1 MDLLKIKIKDTM
13 ARVTLREYLDS
24 HDIMYFTKKKSVYVK
39 PETGN
44 AVLSY
49 LDLSGVEY
57 DSKFKSDVDISDH
70 AFKVFQPTEEI
81 RNILQNKK
89 TDIPTRTQDTVMDN
103 VKSENE
109 KEESAEQEDSFDD
122 DVLRKIDAGEAL
134 TEKEIRTL
142 VLCGYAVEEIE
153 HSVGRWERQVSSIV
167 EIKGRYFSIDWSEGL
182 TEMQENTF
190 DDFHPEEVES
200 YEETVVVKKW
210 RPIEKTKEE
219 TVDEIE
225 ETEEELEL

>member
-44 AVLSY
+44 TILSY

-57 DSKFKSDVDISDH
+57 DSKFKDDVDITNT
-70 AFKVFQPTEEI
+70 AFKVFQPTEEV

-89 TDIPTRTQDTVMDN
+89 TDIPTQTQDTVMDN
-103 VKSENE
+103 AESENK

-122 DVLRKIDAGEAL
+122 EVLHKIDAGEAL
-134 TEKEIRTL
+134 TEREIRTL

-167 EIKGRYFSIDWSEGL
+167 EIKNRYFSIDWSEGL
-182 TEMQENTF
+182 TEIQENSF
-190 DDFHPEEVES
+190 DDFYPEEVES
-200 YEETVVVKKW
+200 YEEIVVVKKW

-219 TVDEIE
+219 TVE

>member
-13 ARVTLREYLDS
+13 ARVTLRQYLDS
-24 HDIMYFTKKKSVYVK
+24 HAIMYFTNTKKKSIYVK

-44 AVLSY
+44 TVLSY
-49 LDLSGVEY
+49 LDSSGIEY
-57 DSKFKSDVDISDH
+57 DSKFKPDVDVLFSDT
-70 AFKVFQPTEEI
+70 AFKVHNVMTEVHNMLMRKEG
-81 RNILQNKK
+81 
-89 TDIPTRTQDTVMDN
+89 TRMQETE
-103 VKSENE
+103 SENE

-122 DVLRKIDAGEAL
+122 EVLRKIDAGEAL

-167 EIKGRYFSIDWSEGL
+167 EIKDRYFSIDWSEGL
-182 TEMQENTF
+182 TEIQENSF
-190 DDFHPEEVES
+190 DDFYPEEVES

-210 RPIEKTKEE
+210 RPIEKTKEG
-219 TVDEIE
+219 TVE

>member
-1 MDLLKIKIKDTM
+1 MDLLKIKIKDTKE
-13 ARVTLREYLDS
+13 RDTLKAFLDQYN
-24 HDIMYFTKKKSVYVK
+24 IMYFTKKKSIYVA
-39 PETGN
+39 PDAEN
-44 AVLSY
+44 DVFSY
-49 LDLSGVEY
+49 LDTLGTDY
-57 DSKFKSDVDISDH
+57 DSKFKDDVDITNT
-70 AFKVFQPTEEI
+70 AFKVFQPTEEV

-89 TDIPTRTQDTVMDN
+89 TDIPTQTQDTVMDN
-103 VKSENE
+103 AESENK

-122 DVLRKIDAGEAL
+122 EVLRKIDAGEAL

-167 EIKGRYFSIDWSEGL
+167 EIKNRYFSIDWSEGL
-182 TEMQENTF
+182 TEIQENSF
-190 DDFHPEEVES
+190 DDFYPEEVES

-219 TVDEIE
+219 VVE

>member
-24 HDIMYFTKKKSVYVK
+24 HDIVHITKKKSVYVK

-44 AVLSY
+44 TVLSY

-57 DSKFKSDVDISDH
+57 DSKFKPDIDISDP
-70 AFKVFQPTEEI
+70 AFKVFQPTEEV
-81 RNILQNKK
+81 RNVLQNKK
-89 TDIPTRTQDTVMDN
+89 TDIPTQTQDSVMDN
-103 VKSENE
+103 AESENE

-122 DVLRKIDAGEAL
+122 EVLRKIDAGEAL

-167 EIKGRYFSIDWSEGL
+167 EIKNRYFSIDWSEGL
-182 TEMQENTF
+182 TEIQENSF
-190 DDFHPEEVES
+190 DDFYPEEVES

-219 TVDEIE
+219 TVE

>member
-24 HDIMYFTKKKSVYVK
+24 HDIVYFTKKKSIYVK

-44 AVLSY
+44 TVLSY

-70 AFKVFQPTEEI
+70 AFKAYNVMTEENGILI
-81 RNILQNKK
+81 RKK
-89 TDIPTRTQDTVMDN
+89 GTIMYEET
-103 VKSENE
+103 
-109 KEESAEQEDSFDD
+109 EESITHEETEESEEQEDSFDD
-122 DVLRKIDAGEAL
+122 EVLRKIDAGEAL

-167 EIKGRYFSIDWSEGL
+167 EIKDRYFSIDWSEGL
-182 TEMQENTF
+182 TEIQENSF
-190 DDFHPEEVES
+190 NDFYPEEVES

-210 RPIEKTKEE
+210 RPIEKTKEK
-219 TVDEIE
+219 TTE
-225 ETEEELEL
+225 ENEEELEL

>member
-13 ARVTLREYLDS
+13 TRVTLREYLDS

-44 AVLSY
+44 TILSY

-57 DSKFKSDVDISDH
+57 DSKFKDDVDITNT
-70 AFKVFQPTEEI
+70 AFKVFQPTEEV

-89 TDIPTRTQDTVMDN
+89 TDIPTQTQDTVMDN
-103 VKSENE
+103 AESENK

-122 DVLRKIDAGEAL
+122 EVLRKIDAGEAL

-167 EIKGRYFSIDWSEGL
+167 EIKNRYFSIDWSEGL
-182 TEMQENTF
+182 TEIQENSF
-190 DDFHPEEVES
+190 DDFYPEEVES

-219 TVDEIE
+219 VVE

>member
-24 HDIMYFTKKKSVYVK
+24 HDIVYFTKKKSIYVK

-44 AVLSY
+44 TVLSY

-70 AFKVFQPTEEI
+70 AFKAYNVMTEENGILI
-81 RNILQNKK
+81 RKK
-89 TDIPTRTQDTVMDN
+89 GTIMYEET
-103 VKSENE
+103 
-109 KEESAEQEDSFDD
+109 EESITHEETEESEEQEDSFDD
-122 DVLRKIDAGEAL
+122 EVLRKIDAGEAL

-153 HSVGRWERQVSSIV
+153 HRVGRWERQVSSIV
-167 EIKGRYFSIDWSEGL
+167 EIKDRYFSIDWSEGL
-182 TEMQENTF
+182 TEIQENSF
-190 DDFHPEEVES
+190 DDFYPEEVES

-210 RPIEKTKEE
+210 RPIEKTKEG
-219 TVDEIE
+219 TVE

>member
-44 AVLSY
+44 TVLSY

-57 DSKFKSDVDISDH
+57 DSKFKPDIDISDP
-70 AFKVFQPTEEI
+70 AFKVFQPTEEV
-81 RNILQNKK
+81 RNVLQNKK
-89 TDIPTRTQDTVMDN
+89 TDI
-103 VKSENE
+103 ENE

-122 DVLRKIDAGEAL
+122 EVLRKIDAGEAL

-167 EIKGRYFSIDWSEGL
+167 EIKNRYFSIDWSEGL
-182 TEMQENTF
+182 TEIQENSF
-190 DDFHPEEVES
+190 NDFYPEEVES

-219 TVDEIE
+219 AVE

>member
-24 HDIMYFTKKKSVYVK
+24 HDIMYFTKKKSVYIK

-44 AVLSY
+44 TVLSY

-57 DSKFKSDVDISDH
+57 DSKFKPDIDISDP
-70 AFKVFQPTEEI
+70 AFKVFQPTEEV
-81 RNILQNKK
+81 RNVLQNKK
-89 TDIPTRTQDTVMDN
+89 TDI
-103 VKSENE
+103 ENE

-122 DVLRKIDAGEAL
+122 EVLRKIDAGEAL

-167 EIKGRYFSIDWSEGL
+167 EIKNRYFSIDWSEGL
-182 TEMQENTF
+182 TEIQENSF
-190 DDFHPEEVES
+190 NDFYPEEVES

-219 TVDEIE
+219 TVE

>member
-1 MDLLKIKIKDTM
+1 MLMRKEDTLM
-13 ARVTLREYLDS
+13 Q
-24 HDIMYFTKKKSVYVK
+24 
-39 PETGN
+39 ET
-44 AVLSY
+44 
-49 LDLSGVEY
+49 E
-57 DSKFKSDVDISDH
+57 
-70 AFKVFQPTEEI
+70 
-81 RNILQNKK
+81 
-89 TDIPTRTQDTVMDN
+89 
-103 VKSENE
+103 SENK

-122 DVLRKIDAGEAL
+122 EVLRKIDAGEAL

-167 EIKGRYFSIDWSEGL
+167 EIKNRYFSIDWSEGL
-182 TEMQENTF
+182 TEIQENSF
-190 DDFHPEEVES
+190 NDFYPEEVES

-219 TVDEIE
+219 TVE

>member
-24 HDIMYFTKKKSVYVK
+24 HDIVYFTKKKSVYVK

-44 AVLSY
+44 TVLSY

-57 DSKFKSDVDISDH
+57 DSKFKSDVDISDP
-70 AFKVFQPTEEI
+70 AFKAYNVMTEENGILI
-81 RNILQNKK
+81 RKEGTLMHEE
-89 TDIPTRTQDTVMDN
+89 T
-103 VKSENE
+103 
-109 KEESAEQEDSFDD
+109 EESAEQEDSFDD
-122 DVLRKIDAGEAL
+122 EVLSKIDAGEAL

-167 EIKGRYFSIDWSEGL
+167 EIKDRYFSIDWSEGL
-182 TEMQENTF
+182 TEIQENSF
-190 DDFHPEEVES
+190 DDFYPEEVES

-219 TVDEIE
+219 TVE

>member
-24 HDIMYFTKKKSVYVK
+24 HDIVYFTKKKSVYVK

-44 AVLSY
+44 TVLSY

-57 DSKFKSDVDISDH
+57 DSKFKSDVDISDS
-70 AFKVFQPTEEI
+70 AFKAYNVMTEENGILI
-81 RNILQNKK
+81 RKEGTLMHEE
-89 TDIPTRTQDTVMDN
+89 T
-103 VKSENE
+103 
-109 KEESAEQEDSFDD
+109 EESAEQEDSFDD
-122 DVLRKIDAGEAL
+122 EVLRKIDAGEAL

-167 EIKGRYFSIDWSEGL
+167 EIKDRYFSIDWSEGL
-182 TEMQENTF
+182 TEIQENSF
-190 DDFHPEEVES
+190 DDFYPEEVES

-225 ETEEELEL
+225 ETEEELGL

>member
-24 HDIMYFTKKKSVYVK
+24 HDIMYFTKKKSVYIK

-44 AVLSY
+44 TVLSY

-57 DSKFKSDVDISDH
+57 DSKFKPDIDISDP
-70 AFKVFQPTEEI
+70 AFKVFQPTEEV
-81 RNILQNKK
+81 RNVLQNKK
-89 TDIPTRTQDTVMDN
+89 TDI
-103 VKSENE
+103 ENE

-122 DVLRKIDAGEAL
+122 EVLRKIDAGEAL

-167 EIKGRYFSIDWSEGL
+167 EIKNRYFSIDWSEGL
-182 TEMQENTF
+182 TEIQENSF
-190 DDFHPEEVES
+190 DDFYPEEVES

-219 TVDEIE
+219 AVE

>member
-70 AFKVFQPTEEI
+70 AFKVFQPT
-81 RNILQNKK
+81 
-89 TDIPTRTQDTVMDN
+89 
-103 VKSENE
+103 
-109 KEESAEQEDSFDD
+109 
-122 DVLRKIDAGEAL
+122 
-134 TEKEIRTL
+134 
-142 VLCGYAVEEIE
+142 
-153 HSVGRWERQVSSIV
+153 
-167 EIKGRYFSIDWSEGL
+167 
-182 TEMQENTF
+182 
-190 DDFHPEEVES
+190 
-200 YEETVVVKKW
+200 
-210 RPIEKTKEE
+210 
-219 TVDEIE
+219 
-225 ETEEELEL
+225 

>member
-24 HDIMYFTKKKSVYVK
+24 HDIVYFTKKKSVYVK

-44 AVLSY
+44 TVLSY

-57 DSKFKSDVDISDH
+57 DSKFKSDVDISDP
-70 AFKVFQPTEEI
+70 AFKAYNVMTEENGILI
-81 RNILQNKK
+81 RKEGTLMHEE
-89 TDIPTRTQDTVMDN
+89 T
-103 VKSENE
+103 
-109 KEESAEQEDSFDD
+109 EESAEQEDSFDD
-122 DVLRKIDAGEAL
+122 EVLRKIDVGEAL

-167 EIKGRYFSIDWSEGL
+167 EIKDRYFSINWSEGL
-182 TEMQENTF
+182 TEIQENSF
-190 DDFHPEEVES
+190 DDFYPEEVES

-210 RPIEKTKEE
+210 RPIEKTKEK
-219 TVDEIE
+219 TVE

>member
-89 TDIPTRTQDTVMDN
+89 TDIPTRTQDTMMDN

-122 DVLRKIDAGEAL
+122 EVLRKIDAGEAL
-134 TEKEIRTL
+134 AEKVSDELDKLDKVKSLLHAHTDFSRETPEVNYEL
-142 VLCGYAVEEIE
+142 VAAMFHILGL
-153 HSVGRWERQVSSIV
+153 ERDQD
-167 EIKGRYFSIDWSEGL
+167 K
-182 TEMQENTF
+182 ENT
-190 DDFHPEEVES
+190 
-200 YEETVVVKKW
+200 
-210 RPIEKTKEE
+210 
-219 TVDEIE
+219 
-225 ETEEELEL
+225 ELER

>member
-1 MDLLKIKIKDTM
+1 MDLLKIKVKDTM
-13 ARVTLREYLDS
+13 ERVTLRQYLDS
-24 HDIMYFTKKKSVYVK
+24 HDIMYFTNTKKKSIYVK

-44 AVLSY
+44 TVLSY
-49 LDLSGVEY
+49 LDSSGIEY
-57 DSKFKSDVDISDH
+57 DSKFKPDVDVLFSDT
-70 AFKVFQPTEEI
+70 AFKVHNVMTEVHNMLLMRKEG
-81 RNILQNKK
+81 
-89 TDIPTRTQDTVMDN
+89 TRMQET
-103 VKSENE
+103 
-109 KEESAEQEDSFDD
+109 EESAEQEDSFDD
-122 DVLRKIDAGEAL
+122 EVLRKIDAGEAL

-167 EIKGRYFSIDWSEGL
+167 EIKDRYFSIDWSEGL
-182 TEMQENTF
+182 TEIQENSF
-190 DDFHPEEVES
+190 NDFYPEEVES

-219 TVDEIE
+219 AVE

>member
-1 MDLLKIKIKDTM
+1 MELLKIKIKDTM

-24 HDIMYFTKKKSVYVK
+24 HDIMYFTKKKSIYVK
-39 PETGN
+39 PEIGN
-44 AVLSY
+44 TVLSY
-49 LDLSGVEY
+49 LDSSKIEY
-57 DSKFKSDVDISDH
+57 DSKFKPDVDILFPDA
-70 AFKVFQPTEEI
+70 AFKVHNVTTEVHNMLMRKE
-81 RNILQNKK
+81 
-89 TDIPTRTQDTVMDN
+89 DTLMQETE
-103 VKSENE
+103 SENK
-109 KEESAEQEDSFDD
+109 KEESADQTLSFDD
-122 DVLRKIDAGEAL
+122 EVLCKIDAGEAL

-167 EIKGRYFSIDWSEGL
+167 EIKDRYFSIDWSEGL
-182 TEMQENTF
+182 TEIQENSF
-190 DDFHPEEVES
+190 NDFYPEEVES

-219 TVDEIE
+219 TAE

>member
-44 AVLSY
+44 TILSY

-57 DSKFKSDVDISDH
+57 DSKFKDDVDITNT
-70 AFKVFQPTEEI
+70 AFKVFQPTEEV

-89 TDIPTRTQDTVMDN
+89 TDIPTQTQDTVMDN
-103 VKSENE
+103 AESENK

-122 DVLRKIDAGEAL
+122 EVLRKIDAGEAL

-153 HSVGRWERQVSSIV
+153 HSVWRWERQVSSIV
-167 EIKGRYFSIDWSEGL
+167 EIKNRYFSIDWSEGL
-182 TEMQENTF
+182 TEIQENSF
-190 DDFHPEEVES
+190 NDFYPEEVES

-219 TVDEIE
+219 TVE

>member
-1 MDLLKIKIKDTM
+1 MDLLKVKIKDTM
-13 ARVTLREYLDS
+13 ERETLKEFLDS
-24 HDIMYFTKKKSVYVK
+24 HNIMYFTKKKSIYVAL
-39 PETGN
+39 EAAN
-44 AVLSY
+44 NVFNY
-49 LDLSGVEY
+49 LDTLGADY
-57 DSKFKSDVDISDH
+57 DSKFKDNVDITDT
-70 AFKVFQPTEEI
+70 AFKVYNETEEVK
-81 RNILQNKK
+81 NILTDKK
-89 TDIPTRTQDTVMDN
+89 DNSTSKDESEIPIT
-103 VKSENE
+103 
-109 KEESAEQEDSFDD
+109 ESAEQEDSFDD
-122 DVLRKIDAGEAL
+122 EVLRKIDAGEAL

-182 TEMQENTF
+182 TEIQENSF
-190 DDFHPEEVES
+190 DDFYPEEVES

-219 TVDEIE
+219 VVE

>member
-44 AVLSY
+44 TILSY

-57 DSKFKSDVDISDH
+57 DSKFKDDVDITNT
-70 AFKVFQPTEEI
+70 AFKVFQPTEEV

-89 TDIPTRTQDTVMDN
+89 TDIPTQTQDTVMDN
-103 VKSENE
+103 AESENK

-122 DVLRKIDAGEAL
+122 EVLRKIDAGEAL

-167 EIKGRYFSIDWSEGL
+167 EIKDRYFSIDWSEGL
-182 TEMQENTF
+182 TEIQENTF
-190 DDFHPEEVES
+190 DDFYPEEVES

-219 TVDEIE
+219 AVE

>member
-44 AVLSY
+44 TVLSY

-57 DSKFKSDVDISDH
+57 DSKFKSDVDISDS
-70 AFKVFQPTEEI
+70 AFKAYNVMTEENGILI
-81 RNILQNKK
+81 RKEGTLMHEE
-89 TDIPTRTQDTVMDN
+89 T
-103 VKSENE
+103 
-109 KEESAEQEDSFDD
+109 EESAEQEDSFDD
-122 DVLRKIDAGEAL
+122 EVLRKIDAGEAL

-167 EIKGRYFSIDWSEGL
+167 EIKNRYFSIDWSEGL
-182 TEMQENTF
+182 TEIQENSF
-190 DDFHPEEVES
+190 DDFYPEEVES

-219 TVDEIE
+219 VVE

>member
-1 MDLLKIKIKDTM
+1 MDLLKIKVKDTM
-13 ARVTLREYLDS
+13 ERVILRQYLDS
-24 HDIMYFTKKKSVYVK
+24 HAIMYFTNTKKKSIYVK

-44 AVLSY
+44 TVLSY
-49 LDLSGVEY
+49 LDSSGIEY
-57 DSKFKSDVDISDH
+57 DSKFKPDVDVLFSDT
-70 AFKVFQPTEEI
+70 AFKVHNVMTEVHNMLMRKEG
-81 RNILQNKK
+81 
-89 TDIPTRTQDTVMDN
+89 TRMQETE
-103 VKSENE
+103 SENE

-122 DVLRKIDAGEAL
+122 EVLRKIDAGEAL

-167 EIKGRYFSIDWSEGL
+167 EIKDRCFSIDWSEGL
-182 TEMQENTF
+182 TEIQENSF
-190 DDFHPEEVES
+190 DDFYPEEVES

-210 RPIEKTKEE
+210 RPIEKTKEG
-219 TVDEIE
+219 TVE

>member
-24 HDIMYFTKKKSVYVK
+24 HDIVYFTKKKSVYVK

-44 AVLSY
+44 TVLSY

-57 DSKFKSDVDISDH
+57 DSKFKSDVDISDP
-70 AFKVFQPTEEI
+70 AFKAYNVMTEENGILI
-81 RNILQNKK
+81 RKEGTLMHEE
-89 TDIPTRTQDTVMDN
+89 T
-103 VKSENE
+103 
-109 KEESAEQEDSFDD
+109 EESAEQEDSFDD
-122 DVLRKIDAGEAL
+122 EVLSKIDAGEAL

-167 EIKGRYFSIDWSEGL
+167 EIKDRYFSIDWSEGL
-182 TEMQENTF
+182 TEIQENTF
-190 DDFHPEEVES
+190 DDFYPEEVES

-219 TVDEIE
+219 AVE

>member
-24 HDIMYFTKKKSVYVK
+24 HDIVYFTKKKSVYVK

-44 AVLSY
+44 TVLSY

-57 DSKFKSDVDISDH
+57 DSKFKSDVDISDT
-70 AFKVFQPTEEI
+70 AFKAYNVMTEENGILI
-81 RNILQNKK
+81 RKEGTLMHEE
-89 TDIPTRTQDTVMDN
+89 T
-103 VKSENE
+103 
-109 KEESAEQEDSFDD
+109 EESAEQEDSFDD
-122 DVLRKIDAGEAL
+122 EVLSKIDAGEAL

-167 EIKGRYFSIDWSEGL
+167 EIKDRYFSIDWSEGL
-182 TEMQENTF
+182 TEIQENSF
-190 DDFHPEEVES
+190 DDFYPEEVES

-219 TVDEIE
+219 TVE

>member
-24 HDIMYFTKKKSVYVK
+24 HDIVYFTKKKSIYVK

-44 AVLSY
+44 TVLSY

-70 AFKVFQPTEEI
+70 AFKAYNVMTEENGILI
-81 RNILQNKK
+81 RKK
-89 TDIPTRTQDTVMDN
+89 GTIMYEET
-103 VKSENE
+103 
-109 KEESAEQEDSFDD
+109 EESITHEETEESEEQEDSFDD
-122 DVLRKIDAGEAL
+122 EVLRKIDAGEAL

-167 EIKGRYFSIDWSEGL
+167 EIKDRYFSIDWSEGL
-182 TEMQENTF
+182 TEIQENSF
-190 DDFHPEEVES
+190 DDFYPEEVES

-210 RPIEKTKEE
+210 RPIEKTKEG
-219 TVDEIE
+219 TVE

>member
-13 ARVTLREYLDS
+13 ARVTLREHLDS
-24 HDIMYFTKKKSVYVK
+24 HDIAYFTKKKSIYVK

-44 AVLSY
+44 TVLSY

-57 DSKFKSDVDISDH
+57 DSKFKSDVDISDP
-70 AFKVFQPTEEI
+70 AFKAYNVMTEENGILI
-81 RNILQNKK
+81 RKEGTLMHEE
-89 TDIPTRTQDTVMDN
+89 T
-103 VKSENE
+103 
-109 KEESAEQEDSFDD
+109 EESAEQEDSFDD
-122 DVLRKIDAGEAL
+122 EILRKIDAGEAL

-167 EIKGRYFSIDWSEGL
+167 EIKDRYFSIDWSEGL
-182 TEMQENTF
+182 TEIQENSF
-190 DDFHPEEVES
+190 NDFYPEEVES

-219 TVDEIE
+219 TVDEM
-225 ETEEELEL
+225 EEELEL

>member
-1 MDLLKIKIKDTM
+1 MDLLKIKIKDTKE
-13 ARVTLREYLDS
+13 RDTLKAFLDQYN
-24 HDIMYFTKKKSVYVK
+24 IMYFTKKKSIYVA
-39 PETGN
+39 PDAEN
-44 AVLSY
+44 DVFSY
-49 LDLSGVEY
+49 LDTLGTDY
-57 DSKFKSDVDISDH
+57 DSKFKDDVDITNT
-70 AFKVFQPTEEI
+70 AFKVFQPTEEV

-89 TDIPTRTQDTVMDN
+89 TDIPTQTQDTVMDN
-103 VKSENE
+103 AESENK

-122 DVLRKIDAGEAL
+122 EVLRKIDAGEAL

-167 EIKGRYFSIDWSEGL
+167 EIKNRYFSIDWSEGL
-182 TEMQENTF
+182 TEIQENSF
-190 DDFHPEEVES
+190 NDFYPEEVES

-219 TVDEIE
+219 TVE

>member
-44 AVLSY
+44 TVLSY

-57 DSKFKSDVDISDH
+57 DSKFKPDIDISDP
-70 AFKVFQPTEEI
+70 AFKVFQPTEEVK
-81 RNILQNKK
+81 NILESKK
-89 TDIPTRTQDTVMDN
+89 TMDDME
-103 VKSENE
+103 SEKE

-122 DVLRKIDAGEAL
+122 EVLRKIDAGEAL

-167 EIKGRYFSIDWSEGL
+167 EIKNRYFSIDWSEGL
-182 TEMQENTF
+182 TEIQENSF
-190 DDFHPEEVES
+190 DDFYPEEVES

-219 TVDEIE
+219 AIE

>member
-24 HDIMYFTKKKSVYVK
+24 HDIMYFTKKKSVYIK

-44 AVLSY
+44 TVLSY

-57 DSKFKSDVDISDH
+57 DSKFKPDIDISDP
-70 AFKVFQPTEEI
+70 AFKVFQPTEEV
-81 RNILQNKK
+81 RNVLQNKK
-89 TDIPTRTQDTVMDN
+89 TDI
-103 VKSENE
+103 ENE

-122 DVLRKIDAGEAL
+122 EVLRKIDAGEAL

-167 EIKGRYFSIDWSEGL
+167 EIKNRYFSIDWSEGL
-182 TEMQENTF
+182 TEIQENSF
-190 DDFHPEEVES
+190 NDFYPEEVES

-219 TVDEIE
+219 AVE